1 MTKQDFL
8 NMDWND
14 SHVSYD
20 MKVGNFRTIAYLT
33 LSNKFPK
40 CLCLVTD
47 SKDFQVMNTGCGISR
62 NPCPYDVIKILKRR
76 EIDRVIAIID
86 GIAYDLLPDVM
97 HINGVDS
104 EVCFEKAYAINWLL
118 A

>member
-1 MTKQDFL
+1 MTKQEFL

-20 MKVGNFRTIAYLT
+20 MKVGNSRTIAYLT

-47 SKDFQVMNTGCGISR
+47 NKDFQVRNTGCGISR
-62 NPCPYDVIKILKRR
+62 NPCPDDVINFLKGH
-76 EIDRVIAIID
+76 EIDKVIAIID

-97 HINGVDS
+97 HVNYIDS
-104 EVCFEKAYAINWLL
+104 EVYFEKTYAIN
-118 A
+118 

>member
-1 MTKQDFL
+1 MTKQEFL

-62 NPCPYDVIKILKRR
+62 NPCPDDVIRILKGH

-86 GIAYDLLPDVM
+86 GTAYDLLPDVM
-97 HINGVDS
+97 HVNYIDS
-104 EVCFEKAYAINWLL
+104 EVCFEKTYAIN
-118 A
+118 

>member
-1 MTKQDFL
+1 MTKQEFL

-20 MKVGNFRTIAYLT
+20 MKVGNSRTIAYLT

-47 SKDFQVMNTGCGISR
+47 NKDFQVRNTGCGISR
-62 NPCPYDVIKILKRR
+62 NPCPDDVINFLKRH

-86 GIAYDLLPDVM
+86 GIAYDLLPDIM
-97 HINGVDS
+97 HINYIDS
-104 EVCFEKAYAINWLL
+104 EVYFEKTYAIN
-118 A
+118 

>member
-14 SHVSYD
+14 SHISYD
-20 MKVGNFRTIAYLT
+20 MKVGNFRTITYLT

-47 SKDFQVMNTGCGISR
+47 NKDFQTMNTGCGISR
-62 NPCPYDVIKILKRR
+62 NPCPDDVIKILKRH

-86 GIAYDLLPDVM
+86 GIAYDLLPNVM
-97 HINGVDS
+97 YVNGIDS
-104 EVCFEKAYAINWLL
+104 EVCFEKTYAIN
-118 A
+118 

>member
-1 MTKQDFL
+1 MTKQEFL

-47 SKDFQVMNTGCGISR
+47 NKDFQVRNTGCGISR
-62 NPCPYDVIKILKRR
+62 DPCPDDVINYLKGH

-97 HINGVDS
+97 YVNYIDS
-104 EVCFEKAYAINWLL
+104 EVYFEKTDAIN
-118 A
+118 